1 MDLADKYALVMGIT
15 GDFGKMTAFRLAECG
30 YGLFGVHF
38 DLENIN
44 DKVKELKSELQK
56 NQTDFK
62 LYNLNATEAE
72 NRALV
77 INNMK
82 KYLGESLRPDVFV
95 YALKYPAIG
104 PLIDDIQSRQVSQR
118 KLEATFDTM
127 AHGFVYW
134 VQDLFSA
141 GMLVPGSKIIAVI
154 ENVENRENNG
164 VLVAS
169 YSALIEYVKQ
179 LSIELYDYRISVNAI
194 FGNVD
199 NPKIPGTFSLLSLD
213 NNHYLTG
220 QIFDMI

>member
-1 MDLADKYALVMGIT
+1 MTLADKYALIMGIT

-72 NRALV
+72 NRKLV
-77 INNMK
+77 IGNIK
-82 KYLGESLRPDVFV
+82 KYLGETTRPDVFV
-95 YALKYPAIG
+95 YTLKYPAIY
-104 PLIDDIQSRQVSQR
+104 PLIDEIQSRQVSQR
-118 KLEATFDTM
+118 KLEATFDAM

-134 VQDLFSA
+134 VQDLFNA
-141 GMLVPGSKIIAVI
+141 GMLMPGSKIIAVI
-154 ENVENRENNG
+154 ENIDNRENNG

-169 YSALIEYVKQ
+169 YAALIEYVKQ

>member
-1 MDLADKYALVMGIT
+1 MALADKYALITGIT

-44 DKVKELKSELQK
+44 DKIKDLKTELQK

-62 LYNLNATEAE
+62 LFNLNATEPD
-72 NRALV
+72 NRQLV
-77 INNMK
+77 IANMQR
-82 KYLGESLRPDVFV
+82 YLGSDIKPDIFV
-95 YALKYPAIG
+95 YSLKYPAIG
-104 PLIDDIQSRQVSQR
+104 PIIDDIQSRQVSQR
-118 KLEATFDTM
+118 KIEATFDTM

-134 VQDLFSA
+134 VQDLFNA
-141 GMLVPGSKIIAVI
+141 GMLLPGSKIIAVI
-154 ENVENRENNG
+154 ENIENREHNG
-164 VLVAS
+164 ILIAS
-169 YSALIEYVKQ
+169 YAALIEYVKQ
-179 LSIELYDYRISVNAI
+179 LSIELYDHRISVNAI

>member
-1 MDLADKYALVMGIT
+1 MELADKYALISGIT
-15 GDFGKMTAFRLAECG
+15 GDFGKMAAFRLAECG

-44 DKVKELKSELQK
+44 DKVKDLKSELQK

-62 LYNLNATEAE
+62 LFNLNATEPE
-72 NRALV
+72 NRQLV
-77 INNMK
+77 ISNMQR
-82 KYLGESLRPDVFV
+82 YLGDTLKPEIFV
-95 YALKYPAIG
+95 YTLKYPTIG
-104 PLIDDIQSRQVSQR
+104 PIIDDIQSRQVSKR
-118 KLEATFDTM
+118 KVEATFDTM
-127 AHGFVYW
+127 AHGFIYW
-134 VQDLFSA
+134 VQDLFNT
-141 GMLVPGSKIIAVI
+141 GMLVPGSKIVAMI
-154 ENVENRENNG
+154 ENIDNRSNNG

-169 YSALIEYVKQ
+169 YAALIEYVKQ

-194 FGNVD
+194 FGNFD